1 MPYGKLYNLQNQKFD
16 LGSVLT
22 SAVFIRFFQLP
33 K

>member
-1 MPYGKLYNLQNQKFD
+1 MLYGKLYNLQYLMLD

-33 K
+33 N